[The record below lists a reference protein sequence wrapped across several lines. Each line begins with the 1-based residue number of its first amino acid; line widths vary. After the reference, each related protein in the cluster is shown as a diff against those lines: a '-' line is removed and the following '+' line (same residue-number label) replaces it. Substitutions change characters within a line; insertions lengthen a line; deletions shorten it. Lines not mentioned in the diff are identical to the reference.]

1 MTVTNT
7 LNAHPYGCMSALA
20 HTHPSLY
27 TSDVRSSKAMHYSIS
42 CATSYVP
49 TQYRQLES
57 HNAKCK
63 NMSNFQG
70 EDAGIAEF
78 PFMALLG
85 FRGADGEIQYVC
97 GGSLINRWY
106 VLTATHCM
114 RSALGD
120 PV

>member
-1 MTVTNT
+1 
-7 LNAHPYGCMSALA
+7 
-20 HTHPSLY
+20 
-27 TSDVRSSKAMHYSIS
+27 
-42 CATSYVP
+42 
-49 TQYRQLES
+49 
-57 HNAKCK
+57 
-63 NMSNFQG
+63 MSNFQG